1 MAQNAQIKDDNGNN
15 INDYTVTLDQSSS
28 GLSFKAFDKRTGLWI
43 TI

>member
-15 INDYTVTLDQSSS
+15 INDYTVTLDQSSN

-43 TI
+43 SI